1 MTSNSIESVAVIG
14 GGPSGL
20 AALHAL
26 KSEHSFGKIR
36 LFERKSEPGGLWV
49 HDDIPEE
56 LPLLTSEK
64 ISKPLAVPG
73 NLPGKYPTQGFPV
86 GFKSPAYKYME
97 SNVPEPLMSFSY
109 AHIKEVCSPKSV
121 ELLGPNHP
129 FRHIDVVKQFIQDEF
144 KKYIGMVQYN
154 TSVER
159 VFKRGDNWIL
169 ILREIN
175 KDNDGHDYWYEESF
189 DAILVANGHY
199 SVPNLPNVPGTQE
212 LQKANK
218 SMVQHIS
225 SFRNVEDY
233 RDMKV
238 LIVGTGISSTDFV
251 SDILPVVQKP
261 LYVSVRGEVPRK
273 DFLDSFDG
281 NSSLSL
287 KPGVKSVHLSRD
299 REHFNATFTDNSTL
313 EGLDKLVFATGYIFD
328 FPFLSDEEIVVNE
341 NNRIE
346 NLYQHIFKIG
356 DPTLSFI
363 GAVIAGISFR
373 VFEYQATLVA
383 RVLSKRTSLPSVE
396 EQIKWEKDL
405 LEKRGDLH
413 TFHVVPPDFK
423 VYYDDIVR
431 LAGPANGKGHELEP
445 FGDDWITILN
455 NGRNLKLKYW
465 RRN

>member
-1 MTSNSIESVAVIG
+1 
-14 GGPSGL
+14 
-20 AALHAL
+20 
-26 KSEHSFGKIR
+26 
-36 LFERKSEPGGLWV
+36 
-49 HDDIPEE
+49 
-56 LPLLTSEK
+56 
-64 ISKPLAVPG
+64 
-73 NLPGKYPTQGFPV
+73 
-86 GFKSPAYKYME
+86 ME

-109 AHIKEVCSPKSV
+109 AHIKEECSPQSV

-129 FRHIDVVKQFIQDEF
+129 FRHIDVVRHFIQDEF
-144 KKYIGMVQYN
+144 KKYSDMVQYR

-159 VFKRGDNWIL
+159 VYKREGKWIL
-169 ILREIN
+169 VLREIN
-175 KDNDGHDYWYEESF
+175 KDNDGQDYWYEESF
-189 DAILVANGHY
+189 DAVLVANGHY
-199 SVPNLPNVPGTQE
+199 SVPNLPNVRGIPE
-212 LQKANK
+212 LQKVNK
-218 SMVQHIS
+218 NMVQHIS
-225 SFRNVEDY
+225 SFRKVDDY
-233 RDMKV
+233 KDMKI

-261 LYVSVRGEVPRK
+261 LYVSVRGDAPRK

-281 NSSLSL
+281 HPSLSL
-287 KPGVKSVHLSRD
+287 KPAVKLVHLSDDGR
-299 REHFNATFTDNSTL
+299 HFNAIFADNSKL

-328 FPFLSDEEIVVNE
+328 FPFLTDEEIVVNE

-383 RVLSKRTSLPSVE
+383 RVLSNRATLPSIE
-396 EQIKWEKDL
+396 EQMKWEKNL
-405 LEKRGDLH
+405 LEKRGNHH

-423 VYYDDIVR
+423 IYYDDLVR
-431 LAGPANGKGHELEP
+431 LAGPGNGKGHQLEP

-455 NGRNLKLKYW
+455 NGRNLKLRYW